1 MIFVNFV
8 WVLILFEYSSFVN
21 RVILIYFIVMIC
33 YNICFIVVCGLL
45 IVIFFVVFKWVILV
59 VLVFYE
65 FVCIFIYFYRNYEY
79 FSEKEVWWIVCFFM
93 FCYIFVYLGFKVKDL
108 NLKFFDIK
116 IGRFIVLLLLFYLCF
131 IFENIFMVLLF
142 FFWLKIS
149 DLMWN

>member
-116 IGRFIVLLLLFYLCF
+116 FGRFIVLLLLFYLCF
-131 IFENIFMVLLF
+131 IFENVFMVLLF

>member
-1 MIFVNFV
+1 
-8 WVLILFEYSSFVN
+8 
-21 RVILIYFIVMIC
+21 MIC

-131 IFENIFMVLLF
+131 IFENVFMVLLF

>member
-21 RVILIYFIVMIC
+21 RVILIYFIIMIF
-33 YNICFIVVCGLL
+33 YNVCFIVVCGLL

-116 IGRFIVLLLLFYLCF
+116 FGRFIVLLLLFYLCF

>member
-116 IGRFIVLLLLFYLCF
+116 FGRFIVLLLLFYLCF

-149 DLMWN
+149 GLMWN

>member
-116 IGRFIVLLLLFYLCF
+116 FGRFIVLLLLFYLCF